1 MDGTSLRVAQI
12 DVLIPAYNAETTI
25 EAAVASIQSQTIR
38 DIRII
43 IVNDGSTD
51 RTHDIL
57 NKIAEADERVHV
69 LTTSN
74 GGIVSALNAG
84 LEICNAEFVAR
95 HDADDWAY
103 PNRFEAQLNFLQNE
117 KDCVAVGSNI
127 RHIDQYGK
135 LIGTQSRL
143 YGDVRPDPDWF
154 PSKEPYLMHP
164 FLMVRLD
171 AIRKVG
177 GYRYVVH
184 AEDTDLYWRLLGVGR
199 LHNLRDIHGEY
210 RIHSGSISSASI
222 VNGRVAAVASQLAAI
237 SYKRRLQGLPDID
250 FSPELRTD
258 YERAKTLG
266 NILELVGQSLS
277 PDELS
282 YLKAAAS
289 AKLLSLMEYRPYLP
303 DHQDCALIGEALG
316 QTAFST
322 QNMREI
328 SRLKGKIALRL
339 LKLGRLSDAFALQPS
354 LENIARAVVSNLKKS
369 LFKRKRSTALT
380 N

>member
-1 MDGTSLRVAQI
+1 MDGTSLHRAQI

-25 EAAVASIQSQTIR
+25 ESAVASIQSQTIR

-51 RTHDIL
+51 RTQEIL
-57 NKIAEADERVHV
+57 NRIAESDERVQV
-69 LTTSN
+69 LTTVN

-84 LEICNAEFVAR
+84 LAVCNAEFVAR
-95 HDADDWAY
+95 HDADDLAY
-103 PNRFEAQLNFLQNE
+103 PGRFEAQLNFLQNE

-127 RHIDQYGK
+127 RHIDQSGN

-171 AIRKVG
+171 AIRKAG

-184 AEDTDLYWRLLGVGR
+184 AEDTDLYWRLLDLGR

-222 VNGRVAAVASQLAAI
+222 INGRVAAVASQLAAI

-250 FSPELRTD
+250 FSPGLRAD
-258 YERAKTLG
+258 YERAKTLS
-266 NILELVGQSLS
+266 NILEIAGQSLS
-277 PDELS
+277 PDERS
-282 YLKAAAS
+282 YLKAASS
-289 AKLLSLMEYRPYLP
+289 AKLLSLMEYRPYVP
-303 DHQDCALIGEALG
+303 DHQDCAFIGEALG
-316 QTAFST
+316 QAALSA
-322 QNMREI
+322 QNRREI
-328 SRLKGKIALRL
+328 SRLKGKTALRL
-339 LKLGRLSDAFALQPS
+339 LKLGKLSEAFALQPS
-354 LENIARAVVSNLKKS
+354 LENIARAVASNLKKS
-369 LFKRKRSTALT
+369 LLKRKQSTALT